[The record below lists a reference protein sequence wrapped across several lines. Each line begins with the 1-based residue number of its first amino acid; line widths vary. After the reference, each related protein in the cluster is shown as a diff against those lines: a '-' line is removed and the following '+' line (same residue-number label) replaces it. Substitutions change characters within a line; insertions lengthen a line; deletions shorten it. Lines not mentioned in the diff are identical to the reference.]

1 MEPENHL
8 FAGKSSES
16 NLHSEVQNVHIQGS
30 TQKKQFLSDFI
41 FPSMSVFFVDP
52 EGLHGGRA
60 LAILKSTFTL
70 QTSGGVESKAGTFD
84 FLSGLGCVFVG
95 RSRFKPPKN
104 GAENGG

>member
-1 MEPENHL
+1 MFMFRDQP
-8 FAGKSSES
+8 
-16 NLHSEVQNVHIQGS
+16 
-30 TQKKQFLSDFI
+30 KKKFLSDFI